1 MKWQYN
7 KYDEDYKKSIVKMIE
22 NGKSV
27 SDISREYGI
36 GRSAIY
42 SWIKKYETI
51 TTTDGLVTCNDDIDK
66 LKNIKEEKEI
76 LKKAVVIFTKK

>member
-1 MKWQYN
+1 MKGKYN

-42 SWIKKYETI
+42 SWIKKYKTI
-51 TTTDGLVTCNDDIDK
+51 ITTDGLTTCNNDIDLEQLIQK
-66 LKNIKEEKEI
+66 S
-76 LKKAVVIFTKK
+76 KKQQNNALLL

>member
-1 MKWQYN
+1 
-7 KYDEDYKKSIVKMIE
+7 MIE

-27 SDISREYGI
+27 SDISRKYGI

-51 TTTDGLVTCNDDIDK
+51 TITDGFVKCNDDIDK
-66 LKNIKEEKEI
+66 LKKELKNIKEENEI
-76 LKKAVVIFTKK
+76 LKKAVAIFTKK

>member
-1 MKWQYN
+1 MKGKYN

-42 SWIKKYETI
+42 SWIKKYKTI
-51 TTTDGLVTCNDDIDK
+51 ITTDGLTTCNNDIDPEQLIQK
-66 LKNIKEEKEI
+66 S
-76 LKKAVVIFTKK
+76 KKQQNNALLL

>member
-1 MKWQYN
+1 MKGKYN
-7 KYDEDYKKSIVKMIE
+7 KYDEDYKKSIVKMIK

-51 TTTDGLVTCNDDIDK
+51 ITTDGLTTCNNDIDPEQLIQK
-66 LKNIKEEKEI
+66 S
-76 LKKAVVIFTKK
+76 KKQQNNALLL